1 MFLLLKV
8 TDSLPRGELMEK
20 FISQIKWSDN
30 DFLWET
36 VNMFY
41 KCMCGQTWQKNKLR
55 RHFCCV
61 NSDFFD
67 SRMLWQNKLLFSRFS
82 MINVTHSIF
91 FFFLFLSF
99 VLFRLI
105 WFWFVDSYQHSCL
118 NLCFTWATVSVTAST
133 STWLK
138 CWAVQQ
144 RILQNSKCLNCH
156 VPCV

>member
-36 VNMFY
+36 VNMFTY
-41 KCMCGQTWQKNKLR
+41 MQMYVWSNMAKKQIEKAFLLCKFR
-55 RHFCCV
+55 
-61 NSDFFD
+61 FFD

-91 FFFLFLSF
+91 SFFLSF
-99 VLFRLI
+99 VLFPLI
-105 WFWFVDSYQHSCL
+105 WFWFIDSYQHSCL

-144 RILQNSKCLNCH
+144 WILQNSKCLSCH
-156 VPCV
+156 VPCF

>member
-36 VNMFY
+36 VNMFC

-61 NSDFFD
+61 NSDFF
-67 SRMLWQNKLLFSRFS
+67 WFPHA
-82 MINVTHSIF
+82 VTEQALIF
-91 FFFLFLSF
+91 EIQHDKCSPQYFFLFFFLSF

-105 WFWFVDSYQHSCL
+105 WFWFIDSYQHSCL
-118 NLCFTWATVSVTAST
+118 NLCFTWATMSVTAST

-144 RILQNSKCLNCH
+144 QILQNSKCLNCH